1 MKSRPIAALAVA
13 LLALAAVPAM
23 GQDDAAAGPE
33 RFNGTWRYNGS
44 AASGQRIIE
53 RQVERTVAPMNIFIR
68 AIAAG
73 RLRGKNQLVRR
84 IEINVANDNARIVF
98 DGSRTYRTGLGQ
110 WRNHTFDGDQLR
122 VQIRERNGSLV
133 QLFRS
138 DGGSRRNI
146 YSILPDG
153 NMRLQVTVQSDQ
165 LPRDMTYRLTYRR

>member
-1 MKSRPIAALAVA
+1 MKSRPMAALAVA

-23 GQDDAAAGPE
+23 GQEEAGLE

-44 AASGQRIIE
+44 AASGQQIIE
-53 RQVERTVAPMNIFIR
+53 RQVERTVAPMNIFVR

-84 IEINVANDNARIVF
+84 IEINIANDNARIVF

-122 VQIRERNGSLV
+122 VQIRHRGGSLV

-146 YSILPDG
+146 YTILPDG